1 MHPLLQ
7 QVSNF
12 AHNIT
17 DAIFWECRADAGQ
30 DLSECSFQIIVKE
43 RVIFPGSLD
52 LLTHK
57 PVLLC
62 NGLKDAQRF
71 QARLACDTLALS
83 PFHPF

>member
-1 MHPLLQ
+1 MHPPLQ

-12 AHNIT
+12 AHNIA

-30 DLSECSFQIIVKE
+30 DLSERSFQIIVKE

-57 PVLLC
+57 SVLLY
-62 NGLKDAQRF
+62 NGLKDETH
-71 QARLACDTLALS
+71 DVS
-83 PFHPF
+83 KSD